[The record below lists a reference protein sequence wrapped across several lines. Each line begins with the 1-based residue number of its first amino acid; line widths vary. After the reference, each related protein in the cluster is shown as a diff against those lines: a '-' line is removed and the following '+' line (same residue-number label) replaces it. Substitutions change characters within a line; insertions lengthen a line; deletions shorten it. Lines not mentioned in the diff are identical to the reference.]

1 MAKARKDL
9 KGRALWKG
17 ECQRASDKRY
27 VYTYTDTYGKRRSV
41 YASDL
46 ADLRKKEQELM
57 KDQFDGID
65 SVKARNIT
73 LNHMFERYIATKY
86 DLRPNTFHTY
96 KYLYGHYVGDVL
108 GKKKLA
114 DLRYADMV
122 HFYFYLIE
130 EKKLKVRT
138 VEYIHIILHSVF
150 EMAIKD
156 EVIRQNPTQGIMA
169 QVKKKTGYSRETKDP
184 LTVAQQQKFMNFTAN
199 DPVHVK
205 YVPLFTFYLGTG
217 CRMGEALGLRWVD
230 VDFEN
235 RVIHITHAAKYRPG
249 TDDKAQWT
257 ITEPKT
263 RAGIRDIPMI
273 DQVYDA
279 LKAEYKAQQE
289 RGFPT
294 PTISGMTGFIFVNE
308 EGRLRS
314 PEAINRAI
322 DTITRW
328 CNKEEEQKAQE
339 ESREPIIIPHFSCH
353 VFRHTFCTRFC
364 ENETN
369 IKVIQEIMGHA
380 NISITMDIYAK
391 ATEEK
396 KKQALDELSKNL
408 KIF

>member
-17 ECQRASDKRY
+17 ECQRVSDKRY
-27 VYTYTDTYGKRRSV
+27 VYTYTDIGGKRRSV
-41 YASDL
+41 YANDL
-46 ADLRKKEQELM
+46 TELRKKEQQLM
-57 KDQFDGID
+57 RDRFDGID
-65 SVKARNIT
+65 SAKAHNIT
-73 LNHMFERYIATKY
+73 LNKMFECYIATKY

-96 KYLYGHYVGDVL
+96 KYLYEHYVGEVI

-114 DLRYADMV
+114 ELKYSDLL

-130 EKKLKVRT
+130 QKKLKVRS

-150 EMAIKD
+150 ELAIKD
-156 EVIRQNPTQGIMA
+156 EIIRKNPTQGIMA
-169 QVKKKTGYSRETKDP
+169 QVKKKTGYSRDTKAP

-199 DPVHVK
+199 DPVHMK

-217 CRMGEALGLRWVD
+217 CRMGEALGLRWED

-235 RVIHITHAAKYRPG
+235 RIIHITHAAKYRPG
-249 TDDKAQWT
+249 TDDKAQWM

-263 RAGIRDIPMI
+263 KAGIRDIPMI
-273 DQVYDA
+273 DQVYEA
-279 LKAEYKAQQE
+279 LQMERKAQKE
-289 RGFPT
+289 RGFLS

-339 ESREPIIIPHFSCH
+339 EKRVPIIIPHFSCH

-369 IKVIQEIMGHA
+369 VKVIQEIMGHA

-396 KKQALDELSKNL
+396 KRQVLADLSKNMR
-408 KIF
+408 IF

>member
-1 MAKARKDL
+1 
-9 KGRALWKG
+9 
-17 ECQRASDKRY
+17 
-27 VYTYTDTYGKRRSV
+27 
-41 YASDL
+41 
-46 ADLRKKEQELM
+46 
-57 KDQFDGID
+57 
-65 SVKARNIT
+65 
-73 LNHMFERYIATKY
+73 
-86 DLRPNTFHTY
+86 
-96 KYLYGHYVGDVL
+96 
-108 GKKKLA
+108 
-114 DLRYADMV
+114 
-122 HFYFYLIE
+122 
-130 EKKLKVRT
+130 
-138 VEYIHIILHSVF
+138 
-150 EMAIKD
+150 MAIKD
-156 EVIRQNPTQGIMA
+156 EIIRQNPTQGIMA

-184 LTVAQQQKFMNFTAN
+184 QTVAQQQKFMIFTAN

-249 TDDKAQWT
+249 TDDKAQ
-257 ITEPKT
+257 
-263 RAGIRDIPMI
+263 
-273 DQVYDA
+273 
-279 LKAEYKAQQE
+279 QE

-294 PTISGMTGFIFVNE
+294 PTISGMSGFIFVNE

-314 PEAINRAI
+314 PEAINRAS

-353 VFRHTFCTRFC
+353 VFRHAFCTRFC

-396 KKQALDELSKNL
+396 KKQALDDLSKNL